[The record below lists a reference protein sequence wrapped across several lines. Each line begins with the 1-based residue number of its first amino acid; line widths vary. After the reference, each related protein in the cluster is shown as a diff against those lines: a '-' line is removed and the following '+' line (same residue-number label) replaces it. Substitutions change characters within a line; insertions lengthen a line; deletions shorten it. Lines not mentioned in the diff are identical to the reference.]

1 MNDYTKNMSSSC
13 WSPGLY
19 VDQKKLTTLN
29 NKYDKKRSSM
39 VQSKFENTKYLETNV
54 EGYPGIV

>member
-19 VDQKKLTTLN
+19 ADQNKLTTFN
-29 NKYDKKRSSM
+29 KKYDKKRSSM
-39 VQSKFENTKYLETNV
+39 VMSKFENTKYLETNV
-54 EGYPGIV
+54 

>member
-1 MNDYTKNMSSSC
+1 MNDYTKNLSSSC

-19 VDQKKLTTLN
+19 ADQNKLN
-29 NKYDKKRSSM
+29 KFNKKYDKKRSSV